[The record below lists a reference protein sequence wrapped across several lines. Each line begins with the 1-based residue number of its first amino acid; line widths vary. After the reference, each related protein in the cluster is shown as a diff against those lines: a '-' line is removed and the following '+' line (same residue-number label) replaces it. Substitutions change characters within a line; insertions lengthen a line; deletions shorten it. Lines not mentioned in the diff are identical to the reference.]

1 MGGLSIM
8 HWAVV
13 AIAISLLFGG
23 NRLSRLMG
31 DVGQG
36 IKALRNGLAEDEEL
50 PERLS
55 DRPDP

>member
-8 HWAVV
+8 HWAIV
-13 AIAISLLFGG
+13 ALVISLLFGG

-36 IKALRNGLAEDEEL
+36 IKALRNGLADDGEM
-50 PERLS
+50 PGHLS
-55 DRPDP
+55 DRRDP